1 MKKTVITEEL
11 RNNIINDSI
20 HGDYRREV
28 ADRYGV
34 SVGTVIKLCKTDP
47 RTDWSHR
54 GGAHC
59 GRNVERFW

>member
-1 MKKTVITEEL
+1 MKRNVITEDIKKHIVE
-11 RNNIINDSI
+11 DSI

-34 SVGTVIKLCKTDP
+34 SVSTVVRLCKADP

-59 GRNVERFW
+59 GRGVERFW